1 MIIRNLCTSGPAQP
15 LRRPGANAWIVTGIR
30 DAAGVSPLV
39 AQTITATCAV
49 PSPTRLERRRGSELT
64 ARMFDTGVKTSTVTN
79 QDGAYNI
86 QFLPIGTYTVSATG
100 AGFETSTVSPFVL
113 QIDQIAKIDIKL
125 KVGSVSTTVD
135 VTSDTLLN
143 CKPRALRWNFDQRY

>member
-1 MIIRNLCTSGPAQP
+1 MIIRNLCTIRA
-15 LRRPGANAWIVTGIR
+15 LRSLCAGQARMLGLLLVFAMLL
-30 DAAGVSPLV
+30 GVSPLV
-39 AQTITATCAV
+39 AQTITATVRGTVTDPAGAV
-49 PSPTRLERRRGSELT
+49 VAGASVT
-64 ARMFDTGVKTSTVTN
+64 ARNVDTGVKTSTVTN

-125 KVGSVSTTVD
+125 KVGSVSTTVAT
-135 VTSDTLLN
+135 VSDSGFT
-143 CKPRALRWNFDQRY
+143 R